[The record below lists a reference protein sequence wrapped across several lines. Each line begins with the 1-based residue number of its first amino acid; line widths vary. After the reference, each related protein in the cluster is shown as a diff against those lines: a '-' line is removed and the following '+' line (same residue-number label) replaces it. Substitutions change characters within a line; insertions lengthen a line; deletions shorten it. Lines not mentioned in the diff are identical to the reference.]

1 MNDQVLNAE
10 LFSNGKN
17 PVGRPKSDGEK
28 KKHFNLLLTPS
39 MLMRLNKAVGQ
50 IQAETG
56 AKYTV
61 SALLNELAEKYLSER
76 NL

>member
-1 MNDQVLNAE
+1 MNDKVLNAE
-10 LFSNGKN
+10 IFGNGKA

-39 MLMRLNKAVGQ
+39 MLVRLNKAVGQ
-50 IQAETG
+50 MQAETG
-56 AKYTV
+56 AKCTISSLINGLVENY
-61 SALLNELAEKYLSER
+61 LREK